1 MSRIK
6 TYKHL
11 IQTDAFGIKTKI
23 KNFVKQRVTK
33 ARKDTKVRG

>member
-11 IQTDAFGIKTKI
+11 LQTDAFGIKTKI
-23 KNFVKQRVTK
+23 KNFVKPRVTK
-33 ARKDTKVRG
+33 ANKNKRVIG